1 LLASLL
7 KDGSCCVMET
17 EKSKQPTELS
27 IDYVDKIV
35 MIALAEDVGKGDI
48 TSEILIPV
56 DLQGRAYMLI
66 KENGV
71 IAGTQVVERVF
82 HQVDPAL
89 EVVTQIKDGT
99 PVKNGDVPMVVSGN
113 VRSIV
118 KAERVALNFFQR
130 LSGIA
135 STTAEYVEKTR
146 DLFVDIADTRK
157 TTPVLRALEKYAVK
171 MGGGRNHRMDLYDAI
186 LIKDNHFA
194 ALRALGMSYKEIV
207 TKARKS
213 AAPGIIVEAEAT
225 TIQEALDA
233 VEAGADIVML
243 DNMSMME
250 MTRAVELIA
259 GRAEVEASGGI
270 NLKNVRYVA
279 ETGVDFI
286 SVGALT
292 HSYKALD
299 ISLELEPQTFKLL

>member
-1 LLASLL
+1 
-7 KDGSCCVMET
+7 MERDK
-17 EKSKQPTELS
+17 EKQNAGLP

-35 MIALAEDVGKGDI
+35 EIALAEDVGKGDI
-48 TSEILIPV
+48 TSEILIPT
-56 DLQGRAYMLI
+56 DLQGRAYMLV

-82 HQVDPAL
+82 HQIDISL
-89 EVVTQIKDGT
+89 DVVIQIKDGT
-99 PVKNGDVPMVVSGN
+99 AVKNGDVPMIIAGN
-113 VRSIV
+113 VRSML

-157 TTPVLRALEKYAVK
+157 TTPVLRALEKYAVR

-186 LIKDNHFA
+186 LIKDNHIA
-194 ALRALGMSYKEIV
+194 ALRALGMSYKDIV
-207 TKARKS
+207 TKAKRN
-213 AAPGIIVEAEAT
+213 APEGVIVEAEAT
-225 TIQEALDA
+225 TLQEALDA

-259 GRAEVEASGGI
+259 GRAEVEASGGV
-270 NLKNVRYVA
+270 NLKNLRSVA

-292 HSYKALD
+292 HSYKAMD

>member
-1 LLASLL
+1 
-7 KDGSCCVMET
+7 MEN
-17 EKSKQPTELS
+17 EKEKQSAELPV
-27 IDYVDKIV
+27 DYVDKIV
-35 MIALAEDVGKGDI
+35 AIALAEDVGKGDI
-48 TSEILIPV
+48 TSEILISV
-56 DLQGRAYMLI
+56 DLQGRAYMLV

-82 HQVDPAL
+82 HIIDPSL
-89 EVVTQIKDGT
+89 DVVIQIKDGAA
-99 PVKNGDVPMVVSGN
+99 VKNGDVPMIVSGN
-113 VRSIV
+113 VRSIL

-135 STTAEYVEKTR
+135 SATAEYVSKTR

-157 TTPVLRALEKYAVK
+157 TTPMLRALEKYAVR
-171 MGGGRNHRMDLYDAI
+171 MGGGRNHRIDLYDAI
-186 LIKDNHFA
+186 LIKDNHIA

-207 TKARKS
+207 TKAKH
-213 AAPGIIVEAEAT
+213 AAPEGMIVEAEAT
-225 TIQEALDA
+225 TLQEALDA
-233 VEAGADIVML
+233 VESGADIVML

-270 NLKNVRYVA
+270 NLKNVRSVA

-292 HSYKALD
+292 HSYKAMD